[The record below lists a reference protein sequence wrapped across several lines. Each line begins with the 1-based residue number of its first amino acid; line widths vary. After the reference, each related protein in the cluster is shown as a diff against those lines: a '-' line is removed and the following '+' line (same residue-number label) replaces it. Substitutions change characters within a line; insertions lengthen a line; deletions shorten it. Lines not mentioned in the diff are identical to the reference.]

1 MPELRKDPVLGR
13 WIIISKER
21 RKRPTDFL
29 IEKPQVGGGF
39 CPLCPGNESTT
50 PPEVLAYRS
59 GFEQRKNDS
68 NWLLRVVPN
77 KYPALV
83 IEGGLGKEGE
93 GLYDRMNGIGAH
105 EVVIESPNH
114 EESFSAL
121 PPEKMVYVLRAF
133 KERITD
139 LSRDPRFKY
148 VMIFKNHGKA
158 AGASLE
164 HSHSQLIALPIL
176 PRMIVSEL
184 AGALSYYRYKERCIF
199 CDIIRQEIQQNV
211 RVVCQNEHFIT
222 VTPFAPRTPFE
233 MWILPKEHASAYCKE
248 DDLKLFSLAR
258 LFSETLR
265 RLDACIPDVPYNFVL
280 HTEPL
285 QSGGME
291 HYHWHFEIV
300 PKLTSIA
307 GFEWGSGFYINPM
320 PPEEAA
326 AYLRQSL
333 EKKLEGEL
341 CEKDTAR

>member
-21 RKRPTDFL
+21 SKRPTDFL
-29 IEKPQVGGGF
+29 IEQPTTSGGF
-39 CPLCPGNESTT
+39 CPLCPGNENTT
-50 PPEVLAYRS
+50 PPEVLAYDAN
-59 GFEQRKNDS
+59 GFRRHDGGPWQV
-68 NWLLRVVPN
+68 RVVPN
-77 KYPALV
+77 KYPALI
-83 IEGGLGKEGE
+83 IEGDLGKEGE

-105 EVVIESPNH
+105 EVIVESPLH
-114 EESFSAL
+114 EQSFSSL
-121 PPEKMVYVLRAF
+121 SPDKMLFVLRAF
-133 KERITD
+133 KERIND

-199 CDIIRQEIQQNV
+199 CDIIRQEIRQDV
-211 RVVCQNEHFIT
+211 RVVCQNDHFIT
-222 VTPFAPRTPFE
+222 LTPFAPRTPFE
-233 MWILPKEHASAYCKE
+233 MWVLPKTHSSAYCKE
-248 DDLKLFSLAR
+248 EDGKLYSLAM
-258 LFSETLR
+258 LMSETLR
-265 RLDACIPDVPYNFVL
+265 RLDACIQDVPYNFVL
-280 HTEPL
+280 HNEPL
-285 QSGGME
+285 QSDGLD

-326 AYLRQSL
+326 QYLRQAL
-333 EKKLEGEL
+333 
-341 CEKDTAR
+341 